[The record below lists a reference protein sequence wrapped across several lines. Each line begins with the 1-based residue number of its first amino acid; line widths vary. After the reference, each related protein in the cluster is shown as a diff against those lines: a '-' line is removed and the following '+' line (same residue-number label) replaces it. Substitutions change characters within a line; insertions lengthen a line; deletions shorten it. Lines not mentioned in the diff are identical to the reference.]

1 MRLLFTMTAGLGIL
15 GLALLHTASA
25 DDKNPTPA
33 TAKPVQPDQAKSP
46 RFNAERFLKDHD
58 TNKDGKLSKDELPP
72 GLRDSF
78 AEMDTNKDG
87 FVTKDEL
94 QAYADRM
101 ANQPPQIIEIVY
113 YSIDVPEPEADTL
126 KELQQTYDVL
136 RKLDVNKDGKIDAK
150 ELASYR
156 EARRKERVDSIFKLM
171 DTNHD
176 GKISHEEARG
186 LWADEFKLLD
196 TNSDGFLDRAEVEKA
211 LMTPMSNG
219 KDKLTARP
227 EK

>member
-1 MRLLFTMTAGLGIL
+1 MRLFTITAGLGIL
-15 GLALLHTASA
+15 GIALLRTGSA
-25 DDKNPTPA
+25 DDKTPTPP
-33 TAKPVQPDQAKSP
+33 TAKPALPDQAKSP
-46 RFNAERFLKDHD
+46 NFNAERFLKDHD

-78 AEMDTNKDG
+78 AEIDTNKDG
-87 FVTKDEL
+87 FATKDEL

-101 ANQPPQIIEIVY
+101 AHQRPQMIEIVY

-150 ELASYR
+150 ELAAYR
-156 EARRKERVDSIFKLM
+156 EARRTERVDSIFKLM
-171 DTNHD
+171 DTNKD
-176 GKISHEEARG
+176 GKISHAEARG
-186 LWADEFKLLD
+186 LWADDFKELD
-196 TNSDGFLDRAEVEKA
+196 TNGDGFLDRAEVEKA
-211 LMTPMSNG
+211 LMTPKTNE
-219 KDKLTARP
+219 KDKPAARP